1 MTNSASNKSEE
12 VQVEIL
18 PERLLNP
25 ETAQKLLNELSK
37 VEGIIKVVIHGP
49 RLPLTVPAGPGRGEI
64 VDHDARQI
72 IQVADTALELTIY
85 VGRIRLEVDNAD
97 VKEEVRSVCERI
109 LPFSF
114 EFRVGHYFQAKPTVS
129 DYARY
134 GPDAD
139 KKLLGLTDP
148 KRKARN
154 DQICFLG
161 STE

>member
-1 MTNSASNKSEE
+1 MTDSASDTSEE

-18 PERLLNP
+18 PGRLLNP
-25 ETAQKLLNELSK
+25 ETAQKLLSELSE
-37 VEGIIKVVIHGP
+37 VDGIIRVVIHGP

-64 VDHDARQI
+64 VDHDARRVIQI
-72 IQVADTALELTIY
+72 ADTAVELTIY
-85 VGRIRLEVDNAD
+85 VGRIRMEVANAD

-114 EFRVGHYFQAKPTVS
+114 EFRVGHYFHSKPTVS
-129 DYARY
+129 DYAKY
-134 GPDAD
+134 GPDPD
-139 KKLLGLTDP
+139 KLLLGLTDP